1 MEKQTETLVDKIS
14 KFKLQLILNKNL
26 YADNIITVDTYEKM
40 EATLL
45 EKINSLS
52 NQLEMIY

>member
-1 MEKQTETLVDKIS
+1 MEIQVESLVDKIS

-40 EATLL
+40 EAALL
-45 EKINSLS
+45 EKINNLS

>member
-1 MEKQTETLVDKIS
+1 MEIQVESLVDKIS

-45 EKINSLS
+45 EKINCLS
-52 NQLEMIY
+52 NQLEMIC

>member
-1 MEKQTETLVDKIS
+1 MEKQVESLVDKIS

-26 YADNIITVDTYEKM
+26 YAENIITVDTYEKM

>member
-1 MEKQTETLVDKIS
+1 MEIQVESLVDKIS

-52 NQLEMIY
+52 NQLEMTC

>member
-1 MEKQTETLVDKIS
+1 MKKQTESLVDKIS

-52 NQLEMIY
+52 NQLEMIC

>member
-45 EKINSLS
+45 EKINSLA
-52 NQLEMIY
+52 NQLEMIC

>member
-1 MEKQTETLVDKIS
+1 METQLESLVDKIS

-26 YADNIITVDTYEKM
+26 YADNIITIDTYEKM

-52 NQLEMIY
+52 NQLEMIN

>member
-1 MEKQTETLVDKIS
+1 MEKQVESLVDKIS

-26 YADNIITVDTYEKM
+26 YADNIITIDTYEKM

-52 NQLEMIY
+52 NQLEMIN

>member
-1 MEKQTETLVDKIS
+1 MEKQTESLVDKIS

-52 NQLEMIY
+52 YQLEMIY

>member
-1 MEKQTETLVDKIS
+1 MEIQVESLVDKIS

-52 NQLEMIY
+52 NQLEMIC

>member
-1 MEKQTETLVDKIS
+1 MEKQVESLVDKIS

-26 YADNIITVDTYEKM
+26 YAENIITVDTYEKM

-45 EKINSLS
+45 EKINNLS

>member
-1 MEKQTETLVDKIS
+1 MEKQTESLVDKIS

-52 NQLEMIY
+52 NQLEMIC

>member
-1 MEKQTETLVDKIS
+1 MEIQVESLVDKIS

-40 EATLL
+40 EASLL
-45 EKINSLS
+45 EKINNLS